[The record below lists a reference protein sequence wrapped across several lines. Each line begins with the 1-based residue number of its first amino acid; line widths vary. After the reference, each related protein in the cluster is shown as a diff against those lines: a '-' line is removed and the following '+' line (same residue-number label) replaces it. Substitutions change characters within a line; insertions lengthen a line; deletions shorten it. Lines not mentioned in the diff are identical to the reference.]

1 MAKKNNYNSES
12 LVDSAVVLAA
22 SGGPGAVTM
31 QGLAAAVGAPSGSIY
46 HRFEGRAE
54 LLAEVWLSAAERF
67 QADWWAAN
75 ESESDP
81 GEVAASTVRWARA
94 HRDLAT
100 ILSAHRVEDFLTPEA
115 KPSQQKRARAV
126 RAQHERLGALAARF
140 LGTVDRAAVQR
151 VVFALVTIPLG
162 AIRGPL
168 STGGPIGRELDDLV
182 REAARALLTRA

>member
-1 MAKKNNYNSES
+1 MARNTAFELHTLIDY
-12 LVDSAVVLAA
+12 AVALAA
-22 SGGPGAVTM
+22 SGGPTAVTM

-46 HRFEGRAE
+46 HRFGGRAE

-75 ESESDP
+75 QSESDP

-100 ILSAHRVEDFLTPEA
+100 ILSAHRVEDFLTAEA
-115 KPSQQKRARAV
+115 QPSQQKRARAV
-126 RAQHERLGALAARF
+126 RAQHERLGELAARF
-140 LGTVDRAAVQR
+140 LGSTDRAAVQR
-151 VVFALVTIPLG
+151 VVFALVTIPLA

-182 REAARALLTRA
+182 REAARALVTRA